1 MNRRKSPI
9 YKSPG
14 LSPNIKPGL
23 FSNPSELNKLNKQ
36 KTVKVDE
43 SQSPLLKESKETKI
57 PPKLQKS
64 YRFDHLFNSSAT
76 KLFSNNIRV
85 AKQQTEDKDDKIME
99 TLQKLLKELIEFNDN
114 IEQSQV
120 TNIEEWC
127 CEILE
132 KLNQIKANIERK
144 EDHSACDAVMQ
155 QEILTKLLKELQEE
169 KKERYRIEEEATNL
183 ITEQEIEIN
192 RLEKEL
198 RLLEEKHQLQ

>member
-64 YRFDHLFNSSAT
+64 YSAT
-76 KLFSNNIRV
+76 KLFSNNMKV
-85 AKQQTEDKDDKIME
+85 AKQQPEDKDDKIME
-99 TLQKLLKELIEFNDN
+99 TLQKLLKELMEFNEN

-132 KLNQIKANIERK
+132 KLNQIKANIEK
-144 EDHSACDAVMQ
+144 KDDHSVGDAVMQ